1 MRKKILAA
9 NWKMNL
15 LRKEALELYL
25 EISQFAQNRN
35 VQIYAPS
42 LYLSELSSANGIV
55 VGAQNFY
62 FEKSGAFTGE
72 ISLPQLKSCG
82 VKHVLIGHSER
93 RQLFHETD
101 ELLKRKVDSAIS
113 ENFNIIFCCGEPL
126 EVREKN
132 KHIEFVINQLKES
145 LFHISP
151 TKWNQI
157 AIAYEPIWAIG
168 TGLTASSIQAEEMH
182 AQIRRSV
189 EKEIGKEVAHS
200 LPILYGGSCNEK
212 NANELFACENVDGGL
227 IGGASLKSESFKEIF
242 KALYE
247 LH

>member
-15 LRKEALELYL
+15 LHDEAVALYKQ
-25 EISQFAQNRN
+25 ISEFALNQN

-42 LYLSELSSANGIV
+42 LYLNELTNLEHLQ

-72 ISLPQLKSCG
+72 ISLPQLESCG
-82 VKHVLIGHSER
+82 INHVLIGHSER

-101 ELLKRKVDSAIS
+101 ELLRNKVNAAIS
-113 ENFNIIFCCGEPL
+113 NGFNIIFCCGEPL
-126 EVREKN
+126 EVRERN
-132 KHIEFVINQLKES
+132 DHFEFVVNQLKAS
-145 LFHISP
+145 LLHISP
-151 TKWNQI
+151 NEWNQI

-168 TGLTASSIQAEEMH
+168 TGLTASSEEADAMH
-182 AQIRRSV
+182 KRIRQSV
-189 EKEIGKEVAHS
+189 KAALGDNISES
-200 LPILYGGSCNEK
+200 LSILYGGSCNEK
-212 NANELFACENVDGGL
+212 NAKELFACENVDGGL
-227 IGGASLKSESFKEIF
+227 IGGASLKSDTFKEIF
-242 KALYE
+242 QALYG